1 MKVTNIQSYGWEG
14 ALRGMRNPMNSWEKS
29 DTGYFTDGKP
39 KIGPNDMKLATNLLK
54 AGPEHGKWARQVFVS
69 MDITAPLQWFK
80 ELDTYKVGT
89 TANSQSTMHKLAATP
104 ITLDCFEIGDLE
116 KTLKVFDG
124 EPYTPNYNVED
135 CWENIIN
142 VCETLRKRYN
152 ETKDP
157 RYWKELIRVL
167 PESWLQTRTWTANYA
182 VLRTIYH
189 QRKNH
194 KLTEWQTF
202 LDEVVNNLPQG
213 KEFIVDN

>member
-1 MKVTNIQSYGWEG
+1 M
-14 ALRGMRNPMNSWEKS
+14 
-29 DTGYFTDGKP
+29 
-39 KIGPNDMKLATNLLK
+39 
-54 AGPEHGKWARQVFVS
+54 
-69 MDITAPLQWFK
+69 
-80 ELDTYKVGT
+80 DTYKIGT
-89 TANSQSTMHKLAATP
+89 TTNSTSTMHKLAATP

-167 PESWLQTRTWTANYA
+167 PESWLQTRTWTANYE
-182 VLRTIYH
+182 VMRNIYH

-194 KLTEWQTF
+194 KLVEWRTF
-202 LDEVVNNLPQG
+202 CDTIEQKLPHSR
-213 KEFIVDN
+213 EFIVDN

>member
-1 MKVTNIQSYGWEG
+1 MKVTNIKSYGWE
-14 ALRGMRNPMNSWEKS
+14 AAMRGMRNPMNSWDKG
-29 DTGYFTDGKP
+29 DTEFYIDGMP
-39 KIGPNDMKLATNLLK
+39 KIGPNDMKLATNLIK

-69 MDITAPLQWFK
+69 MDITAPLQWWK

-89 TANSQSTMHKLAATP
+89 TANSQSTMHKLAANP
-104 ITLDCFEIGDLE
+104 ITIDCFETDDMVADLE
-116 KTLKVFDG
+116 LYDLN
-124 EPYTPNYNVED
+124 PNKDIQAIWTE
-135 CWENIIN
+135 IIQ
-142 VCETLRKRYN
+142 VCEDLRQKYN
-152 ETKDP
+152 LTGDI
-157 RYWKELIRVL
+157 RCWKELIRLL
-167 PESWLQTRTWTANYA
+167 PEGYLQTRTWTANYA

>member
-69 MDITAPLQWFK
+69 MDITAPLYWWK
-80 ELDTYKVGT
+80 EMDTYKVGT
-89 TANSQSTMHKLAATP
+89 TANSQSTMHKLAANP
-104 ITLDCFEIGDLE
+104 ITIDCFETDDMVADLE
-116 KTLKVFDG
+116 LYDLN
-124 EPYTPNYNVED
+124 PNKDVQAIWTEL
-135 CWENIIN
+135 IQ
-142 VCETLRKRYN
+142 VCEDLRQRYN
-152 ETKDP
+152 LTGDI
-157 RYWKELIRVL
+157 RYWKELVRLL
-167 PESWLQTRTWTANYA
+167 PEGYLQTRTWTANYA

>member
-194 KLTEWQTF
+194 KLTEWSAF